1 MEKIYEHKEI
11 ESKIYQ
17 EWENSGYFK
26 PEINSGDPFVII
38 MPPPNANGFI
48 HIGHARGNVIQDIM
62 VRFERMRGKRAFILP
77 GADHAGIQTQ
87 VVYERELAKKDLSR
101 YKLGR
106 EEFFRQVYEFSINN
120 RDNME
125 NQIRHLGVSCDW
137 SRKKFTLEPDVTR
150 VVYQTFVEMYEDDLI
165 YQGERLINWCF
176 RCSTAL
182 SDLEV
187 EHEDKTDKLYFV
199 RYEIVDP
206 GLNDP
211 KYLVVATVRPEPIMI
226 DTHLA
231 INPKDKLRKKW
242 IGKKVKNPLTGKEM
256 EIIADEFVDIK
267 FGTGIVKLTPGHDKN
282 DYEAAIKHKL
292 PIVTVIG
299 QDGKL
304 NDNGGKY
311 AGMKIAEARRE
322 VVENLT
328 ANGLIE
334 KVDEKYIHSVGV
346 CERCK
351 STVEQLISTQW
362 FVAVNKP
369 GKKSGKIFAEDA
381 IKAVNDGKIKFVQAR
396 QEKIFKHWM
405 NNIHDWCISRQIWW
419 GHQIPVWYCQD
430 CNDQSPIVSI
440 ETPKTCN
447 KCKSKNL
454 IQDSDTLDTWFSSG
468 QWPYSTLGY
477 PDSKDY
483 ENFYP
488 TSVMETAYDII
499 FFWVARMIMFGIYKT
514 GLPPF
519 SEVYFHGIVRDDK
532 GQKMSKSKGNVI
544 SPIEVAEQYGA
555 DAVRMSLIY
564 GSNADNDLN
573 LGMDK
578 IRGMRNFTNKIWNAS
593 RFVLDFYDGENHS
606 DGKSPK
612 TEGFNEEI
620 LEKIEGLH
628 VKITNNFENRN
639 FTAAANELYEFF
651 WHYFCDEYLEEAK
664 SDREKFQP
672 TLEYVLG
679 RLLKLLHPITPYIT
693 EEIWGKLPYSDSKII
708 IEPWQNVK

>member
-1 MEKIYEHKEI
+1 MEKVYEHKEI
-11 ESKIYQ
+11 ENKVY
-17 EWENSGYFK
+17 EDWENSGYFR
-26 PEINSGDPFVII
+26 PEINNGDPFVII

-48 HIGHARGNVIQDIM
+48 HIGHARGNVIQDLM
-62 VRFERMRGKRAFILP
+62 VRFERMRGKKAFILP

-87 VVYERELAKKDLSR
+87 VVYERELAKRDLNR

-106 EEFFRQVYEFSINN
+106 EEFFRQVYDFSIHN

-125 NQIRHLGVSCDW
+125 NQIRHLGISCDW
-137 SRKKFTLEPDVTR
+137 SRKKFTLEPDVTK
-150 VVYQTFVEMYEDDLI
+150 VVYQTFVEMYEDELI
-165 YQGERLINWCF
+165 YKGERLINWCF

-187 EHEDKTDKLYFV
+187 EHEDKTDSLYFV
-199 RYEIVDP
+199 RYEVVEPEKDE
-206 GLNDP
+206 P

-242 IGKKVKNPLTGKEM
+242 IGRKVKNPITDKEM
-256 EIIADEFVDIK
+256 EIIADEFVDVK

-282 DYEAAIKHKL
+282 DYEAATKHGL
-292 PIVTVIG
+292 PVVSVIG
-299 QDGKL
+299 QDGRL
-304 NDNGGKY
+304 NNNGGKY
-311 AGMKIAEARRE
+311 SGLKISEARNEIVKDLNAR
-322 VVENLT
+322 
-328 ANGLIE
+328 GLIE
-334 KVDEKYIHSVGV
+334 KIDEKYTHSVGV

-351 STVEQLISTQW
+351 SIVEQLISTQW

-369 GKKSGKIFAEDA
+369 GKKSGKVFAADA
-381 IKAVNDGKIKFVQAR
+381 IKAVSEGKIKFIQDR

-430 CNDQSPIVSI
+430 CNDQTPIVAI
-440 ETPKTCN
+440 ETPKVCER
-447 KCKSKNL
+447 CQSKN
-454 IQDSDTLDTWFSSG
+454 IFQDPDTLDTWFSSG

-483 ENFYP
+483 KSFYP

-514 GLPPF
+514 DQPPF
-519 SEVYFHGIVRDDK
+519 TEVYFHGLVRDDK

-593 RFVLDFYDGENHS
+593 RFVIDFYDGQNHS
-606 DGKSPK
+606 DGKRPK
-612 TEGFNEEI
+612 MEEFNKEL

-628 VKITNNFENRN
+628 TEITKNYERRN
-639 FTAAANELYEFF
+639 FTAIANELYEFF
-651 WHYFCDEYLEEAK
+651 WHYFCDEYLEKAK
-664 SDREKFQP
+664 SDREKYQP
-672 TLEYVLG
+672 TLEYTLG
-679 RLLKLLHPITPYIT
+679 RLLKLLHPITPFIT
-693 EEIWGKLPYSDSKII
+693 EEIWGKLPYSRSKII
-708 IEPWQNVK
+708 IEPWQNEI